1 MNLLPSTSC
10 LWVPVPC
17 QVLAEVTTLQA
28 LQETTIDGLEIDMEG
43 WCVIVRSMLAGLWGF
58 YGFPSVS
65 TLHGRSEQS

>member
-43 WCVIVRSMLAGLWGF
+43 WCVFVGFLWVPF
-58 YGFPSVS
+58 SVNF
-65 TLHGRSEQS
+65 TW